1 MLTIPFTEAQLRA
14 LIDHVDLTDPSPLTD
29 GRRRAA
35 LHRAITR
42 IRTTYDLARPD
53 PLDEDL
59 DHLADTLAHIRDR
72 RAYDRLHARLRD
84 LTATAALWR
93 AAEQLPPA
101 ARAPLLR
108 LDRIDAL
115 GWPADVLDAL
125 ARAGLSVTL
134 PREPDQGTVLC
145 PS

>member
-1 MLTIPFTEAQLRA
+1 MLTIPLTEAQIRA
-14 LIDHVDLTDPSPLTD
+14 LIDHVDLTDESPLTD

-42 IRTTYDLARPD
+42 LRTAYDLARPD
-53 PLDEDL
+53 PLDADL
-59 DHLADTLAHIRDR
+59 DHLADTLAHLRDR
-72 RAYDRLHARLRD
+72 AFYDLIHARLRD

-101 ARAPLLR
+101 AGAPLLR

-115 GWPADVLDAL
+115 AWPADVLDAL
-125 ARAGLSVTL
+125 ARAELGVALRDVSDT
-134 PREPDQGTVLC
+134 
-145 PS
+145 